1 MSKVWDKQHGGSH
14 YQKYKI
20 QPSKFVVENK
30 LLYPE
35 GCAIKY
41 IIRHQDKN
49 GKEDILKAI
58 HFLEM
63 IIERDY
69 KDKPKPKENL
79 YIREMLRNGEELSKD
94 ARVKLSTIHS
104 AKGGEAENVLL
115 ILDNTKKIREA
126 IEKSQDKYDEEQRVW
141 YVGVTRTK
149 QNLYIMTAKQEDKG
163 YDIESL
169 G

>member
-14 YQKYKI
+14 YQKYVI

-41 IIRHQDKN
+41 IIRHRDKN

-63 IIERDY
+63 ILERDY
-69 KDKPKPKENL
+69 KDKPKPK
-79 YIREMLRNGEELSKD
+79 
-94 ARVKLSTIHS
+94 
-104 AKGGEAENVLL
+104 
-115 ILDNTKKIREA
+115 
-126 IEKSQDKYDEEQRVW
+126 
-141 YVGVTRTK
+141 
-149 QNLYIMTAKQEDKG
+149 QNLPKDKKNTWG
-163 YDIESL
+163 IK
-169 G
+169 